1 MKSFTSLLLVLFVS
15 LFAFSNVAQAQSV
28 AGEWDG
34 LMNTPGGARPMKI
47 VFKQEGEKLTGVV
60 KREAGDAPLTGTIKG
75 NKVEFSYTVNYG
87 GNALVLTMTTTVTGN
102 EMKGTVS
109 FGGQAEEEFTAKRAA
124 APSGASVESSNAVSL
139 QPVTQPMV
147 LR

>member
-1 MKSFTSLLLVLFVS
+1 MKSFTTLLLALLVS
-15 LFAFSNVAQAQSV
+15 LFAMSNVAQAQSV

-75 NKVEFSYTVNYG
+75 NKIEFSYTVNYN
-87 GNALVLTMTTTVTGN
+87 GNAMVLTMTTTVTGN
-102 EMKGTVS
+102 EMKGVVS

-124 APSGASVESSNAVSL
+124 APSGALNDAA
-139 QPVTQPMV
+139 TQSDR
-147 LR
+147 LTATR